1 MKKRKSILEKK
12 ISRRKFVKN
21 SVYTG
26 LALGVFPG
34 ILTYPS
40 NALAESFGAN
50 INWRQA
56 EGSEITVGLIP
67 AGYFKNLANVKSTFE
82 DLTGVK
88 LNIEMTPPAQIRNKA
103 MLDFSKKTGMWATN
117 CTDPMFYY
125 LYEANGWVDRLDE
138 YLENP
143 KLTDKKWFDYE
154 DIQASWRGTTS
165 VKGVP
170 YGIPFDGEAT
180 CQIYRK
186 DIYDKVGIKPANTLD
201 EYLSNAQKIH
211 DPKNRL
217 WAAAVRGMKGAGQN
231 MYIYPSIL
239 AGYGGKW
246 FNSSGK
252 MTVNTPEAIGALDYY
267 VKLQKSFAPS
277 GVSNWNWPDLADAFG
292 QGTLGSYIDANST
305 AAVINNAEKSKVVGK
320 IGYARWPKGP
330 SGKRVCS
337 IWNWSFPI
345 NAALSEKDKVATWL
359 FIQWAC
365 SKETQ
370 AATSHKFAGAYKRVG
385 VNRNS
390 VWKNSDFQSLMS
402 KMGDNFVDTSIKSYN
417 QDTDADWRPR
427 TAKWPAIGG
436 EMATAIQSALV
447 GEKSSSQALIDAQA
461 KIDKLMTG

>member
-1 MKKRKSILEKK
+1 MKKKKTILEKK

-40 NALAESFGAN
+40 DALAESFGAN

-252 MTVNTPEAIGALDYY
+252 MTVHTPEAIGALDYY

-461 KIDKLMTG
+461 KIDKLMMG

>member
-1 MKKRKSILEKK
+1 MKKKKTILEKK

-40 NALAESFGAN
+40 DALAESFGAN

-143 KLTDKKWFDYE
+143 KLTDKKWFDYK

-252 MTVNTPEAIGALDYY
+252 MTVHTPEAIGALDYY

-345 NAALSEKDKVATWL
+345 NAA
-359 FIQWAC
+359 
-365 SKETQ
+365 
-370 AATSHKFAGAYKRVG
+370 
-385 VNRNS
+385 
-390 VWKNSDFQSLMS
+390 
-402 KMGDNFVDTSIKSYN
+402 
-417 QDTDADWRPR
+417 
-427 TAKWPAIGG
+427 
-436 EMATAIQSALV
+436 
-447 GEKSSSQALIDAQA
+447 
-461 KIDKLMTG
+461 

>member
-1 MKKRKSILEKK
+1 MKKKKSNSSNKFD
-12 ISRRKFVKN
+12 RRKFVKS

-26 LALGVFPG
+26 VALAAFPA
-34 ILTYPS
+34 ILTHSS
-40 NALAESFGAN
+40 NVLAESFGAN

-56 EGSEITVGLIP
+56 EGSEINVGLIP
-67 AGYFKNLANVKSTFE
+67 AGYFKNLDAVKSTFE

-88 LNIEMTPPAQIRNKA
+88 LNIEMTPPGQIRNKA
-103 MLDFSKKTGMWATN
+103 MLDFSKKTGLWATN
-117 CTDPMFYY
+117 STDPMFYY

-138 YLENP
+138 YLEDSN
-143 KLTDKKWFDYE
+143 LTDKNWFDYE
-154 DIQASWRGTTS
+154 DIQAGWRGTTS
-165 VKGVP
+165 VNDIP

-186 DIYDKVGIKPANTLD
+186 DLYDKAGIKPAETLD
-201 EYLSNAQKIH
+201 EYLSNASKIH
-211 DPKNRL
+211 DPDNRL

-239 AGYGGKW
+239 AGHGGKW
-246 FNSSGK
+246 FDSSGK
-252 MTVNTPEAIGALDYY
+252 MTVNTPEAIAALEYY
-267 VKLQKSFAPS
+267 VQLQTTYAPS
-277 GVSNWNWPDLADAFG
+277 GVSNWNWPDLADGFG

-305 AAVINNAEKSKVVGK
+305 AAVINNPEKSNVIGK

-330 SGKRVCS
+330 AGKRVCS

-345 NAALSEKDKVATWL
+345 NAALSKKDKVATWL

-370 AATSHKFAGAYKRVG
+370 AATSYNFAGAYKRVG

-390 VWKNSDFQSLMS
+390 VWKNSEFQSLMS
-402 KMGDNFVDTSIKSYN
+402 KMGDNFVETSIKSYN
-417 QDTDADWRPR
+417 EDTDADWRPR
-427 TAKWPAIGG
+427 TVQWPAVGG

-447 GEKSSSQALIDAQA
+447 GEKSIKEALSDAQK
-461 KIDKLMTG
+461 KIDKIMMG

>member
-1 MKKRKSILEKK
+1 MKKKKTILEKK

-40 NALAESFGAN
+40 DALAESFGAN

-143 KLTDKKWFDYE
+143 KLTDKKWFDYK

-252 MTVNTPEAIGALDYY
+252 MTVHTPEAIGALDYY

-370 AATSHKFAGAYKRVG
+370 AATSHKFAGAYTRVG

-402 KMGDNFVDTSIKSYN
+402 KMGDNFVETSIKSYN

-461 KIDKLMTG
+461 KIDKLMMG